1 MEKRLLPEFAPWSP
15 EAPPQPA
22 ASRAEPAL
30 GPFAALWAEGGL
42 DALLLLGLIAGLAWA
57 PFWLGGNRLPAWGVN
72 GLYFP
77 GLVLLF
83 ELGVLF
89 AGRGHPVSIATIA
102 GPAALFGATLLW
114 IVFQAS
120 PIAPLAH
127 PIWGMASQML
137 EQTLEGGVSV
147 DRGQTLVAL
156 LRLTTAA
163 SVFWLALQLSR
174 RALRAHLL
182 LEAVAVIIAAYAAYG
197 LVLSAFFSAA
207 IPFFDAPAQG
217 LFVRSTFV
225 NRNNFATYAGLG
237 LMTTLALIVPLA
249 DRDAPTRPGSRAYR
263 LAKRIEAAGLRGWLL
278 LAAGFVIFVALLGTV
293 SRGGIL
299 AAMLG
304 ACALLAVA
312 HARGRRRGE
321 SAGAIALVLAGLG
334 ATILFFGDLI
344 VGRLL
349 ASGLDDGSRL
359 AVFSITLRAILDT
372 PLLGYGYGVFADVFP
387 LYRDRSIPTEDIWD
401 KAHNAYLE
409 VFLGLGLVFGTALV
423 GALVWL
429 AAKCFIGAAS
439 RRRAPAPAAA
449 AAACSLLVGVHAL
462 VDFGVQIEAVALT
475 FMAIL
480 GAGVAQAESSRRCLS
495 DRPRG
500 RERNIRC

>member
-1 MEKRLLPEFAPWSP
+1 
-15 EAPPQPA
+15 
-22 ASRAEPAL
+22 
-30 GPFAALWAEGGL
+30 
-42 DALLLLGLIAGLAWA
+42 
-57 PFWLGGNRLPAWGVN
+57 
-72 GLYFP
+72 
-77 GLVLLF
+77 
-83 ELGVLF
+83 
-89 AGRGHPVSIATIA
+89 
-102 GPAALFGATLLW
+102 
-114 IVFQAS
+114 
-120 PIAPLAH
+120 
-127 PIWGMASQML
+127 ML

-439 RRRAPAPAAA
+439 RRSGARAGRGGGRLLAARRRPCSRRFRRSDRGRGPHLHGHTRRRGRPGRELAPLPLRPAPGSRKKHSMLKRLDTQRDAAPAEAARRLRPTGLCQFRLA
-449 AAACSLLVGVHAL
+449 AM
-462 VDFGVQIEAVALT
+462 EADRRRD
-475 FMAIL
+475 
-480 GAGVAQAESSRRCLS
+480 GAVPPRR
-495 DRPRG
+495 RG
-500 RERNIRC
+500 RDRRGRRRSTPPRRSCCSIRARRKPAGRTRS